1 MGNRQLNTQEL
12 EILETETD
20 LDRKSIIKAFEKFKM
35 LAGDKGYVSIQDITP
50 LIQNVPI
57 YDEIAA
63 ILKSSDSGKEQEV
76 DFRQLINVIA
86 ALREK
91 NSMMTYKYLFRVYD
105 KNGDEF

>member
-1 MGNRQLNTQEL
+1 M
-12 EILETETD
+12 
-20 LDRKSIIKAFEKFKM
+20 
-35 LAGDKGYVSIQDITP
+35 
-50 LIQNVPI
+50 PI

-105 KNGDEF
+105 KNGDGVIGDKEIVDLLYKISSKSLSAMTKQHLESLVK